1 MKNNEACRKE
11 TLKDHADPTNLYYKD
26 RFMTNITKILTRTN
40 CASNH
45 SATGVYQADVLSDRY
60 RVRVDP
66 ATDKFCIIDREYI
79 KYQMTAKSFWNQL
92 RQSDWHVS
100 IQTIVIGKEISLW
113 QSFDDALAFAKL
125 LDKEV

>member
-26 RFMTNITKILTRTN
+26 RFMTNIQKILTRTN

-45 SATGVYQADVLSDRY
+45 AATGVYQADVLSDRY

-66 ATDKFCIIDREYI
+66 ATDLWCVIDR
-79 KYQMTAKSFWNQL
+79 L
-92 RQSDWHVS
+92 
-100 IQTIVIGKEISLW
+100 TIAENFCDEIVDQKEIRRAMLGYDKKLYW
-113 QSFDDALAFAKL
+113 PSFDDALAFAKL
-125 LDKEV
+125 LDKAV